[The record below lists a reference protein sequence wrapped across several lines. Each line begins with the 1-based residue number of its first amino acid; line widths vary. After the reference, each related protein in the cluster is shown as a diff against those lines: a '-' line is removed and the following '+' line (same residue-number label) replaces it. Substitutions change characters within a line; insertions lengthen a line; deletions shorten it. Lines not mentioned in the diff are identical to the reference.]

1 MKLISFAAIS
11 LLAITVS
18 AYPGLGTPPQGAEQ
32 SQSTDTQGLEE
43 PQSTTTQIL
52 PEDPRQSL
60 QNELDELDKEY
71 KVKQDEADKL
81 QSDIN
86 DLKEEKSSIKSRIV
100 ELDRLDE
107 SDEPDESDEFN
118 KANLLQHLSNL
129 QISLDKVKESRRI
142 LKIEMKATMEYYSGM
157 VRAITALD
165 ETPEWLIDYNVEID
179 EVYPLD
185 DSLYLNET

>member
-1 MKLISFAAIS
+1 MKLISFAVLS

-18 AYPGLGTPPQGAEQ
+18 AHPGLGTPP
-32 SQSTDTQGLEE
+32 QGLEE
-43 PQSTTTQIL
+43 PQSTTTQSEL
-52 PEDPRQSL
+52 EDPRQSL
-60 QNELDELDKEY
+60 QNELDGLDKEY

-81 QSDIN
+81 QNDIN
-86 DLKEEKSSIKSRIV
+86 DLKEEKSSIKSSIV

-107 SDEPDESDEFN
+107 SDEFK

-142 LKIEMKATMEYYSGM
+142 LKIEMKATMEYYGGM